1 MMLMDV
7 AFTCCGSG
15 SCQKFWPPNPCEVMS
30 PRVMWECVLRDVSCD
45 RCRCRITDVILMWF
59 RPQVNVRVIL
69 ALDFCDPT
77 FVMSPLCDNVTGCQH
92 VIVLI
97 RLMWWRCLSVTMW
110 IFPRSHFLYRR
121 FAARRQGRR
130 SILTVIWSAG
140 VGHMFQIWSMFRDV
154 LSTMLIFV
162 SLLFRSSW
170 GAQPSLG
177 HGPKGVILTKSFHI
191 VFSIDV
197 VMGFSTL
204 PFFRKM

>member
-15 SCQKFWPPNPCEVMS
+15 SCQNFRLPNPCEVMS
-30 PRVMWECVLRDVSCD
+30 PRVKWECVLKDVSCD

-97 RLMWWRCLSVTMW
+97 RLMWWRCLSVTRW
-110 IFPRSHFLYRR
+110 IFPEAISSIDGSQRGAR
-121 FAARRQGRR
+121 AAD
-130 SILTVIWSAG
+130 LCLLWSDPQEW
-140 VGHMFQIWSMFRDV
+140 V
-154 LSTMLIFV
+154 TC
-162 SLLFRSSW
+162 FRSDQCSVTCSV
-170 GAQPSLG
+170 QC
-177 HGPKGVILTKSFHI
+177 
-191 VFSIDV
+191 
-197 VMGFSTL
+197 
-204 PFFRKM
+204 

>member
-30 PRVMWECVLRDVSCD
+30 PRVMSECVLRDVSCD
-45 RCRCRITDVILMWF
+45 TCRCRITDVILMWF

-77 FVMSPLCDNVTGCQH
+77 FVMKTFMWQCDRMSACHSSDPTDVMKVFISDKVN
-92 VIVLI
+92 
-97 RLMWWRCLSVTMW
+97 
-110 IFPRSHFLYRR
+110 FPRSHFLYRR

-130 SILTVIWSAG
+130 SMFTVIWSAG

>member
-1 MMLMDV
+1 
-7 AFTCCGSG
+7 
-15 SCQKFWPPNPCEVMS
+15 
-30 PRVMWECVLRDVSCD
+30 MWSWCD
-45 RCRCRITDVILMWF
+45 LGNRWMFVWF
-59 RPQVNVRVIL
+59 QHWTSVTHLLWWR
-69 ALDFCDPT
+69 
-77 FVMSPLCDNVTGCQH
+77 PLCDNVTVCQH

-110 IFPRSHFLYRR
+110 ISPRSHFFYRR

-140 VGHMFQIWSMFRDV
+140 LGHMFQIWSMFRDV

-170 GAQPSLG
+170 GAQPMLG

-191 VFSIDV
+191 VFSLDV
-197 VMGFSTL
+197 VMGCSTL